1 MGLETK
7 HFERCCAAG
16 VKNLLPIGRGWACLV
31 VFGLHFGPQSSL
43 NAQSEIEMAA
53 RHRVGEA
60 E

>member
-1 MGLETK
+1 
-7 HFERCCAAG
+7 